1 MQIVKIQVIV
11 RCGWYEQVC
20 NGKQQS
26 EKKGPVKAKNN
37 MFDNKERTNIEELG
51 EFGLINYL
59 TKNIKLVQ
67 KSTIKGVGDDAAVLD
82 FGGKKT
88 LVSTDMLLEGIHF
101 DLAYTPLKHLGYKAI
116 QVNLSDIYAMNGTA
130 SQVTVSIGISSK
142 FPLEAVEELYEG
154 IYLACD
160 KYNVDLVGGDTS
172 SSKQGLVISVTSIGY
187 ADEKDIV
194 YRNGAEEGDLIC
206 VSGDLG
212 GAYTGLQ
219 LLEREKLIYLE
230 NPNIQPD
237 LEGKDYII
245 ERQLKPE
252 ARRDIVDLLKEIEV
266 KPTAMIDISDG
277 LASEL
282 LHICKQSDKGCNL
295 YEEKIPLDPMTF
307 DTAREF
313 NLDPTVCALSGG
325 EDYEL
330 LFTVKQADYDKI
342 KFKMDITIIGYITE
356 PSAGCNLVTKGGV
369 VHALTAQGWNAF
381 TPPAG

>member
-1 MQIVKIQVIV
+1 M
-11 RCGWYEQVC
+11 
-20 NGKQQS
+20 
-26 EKKGPVKAKNN
+26 AL
-37 MFDNKERTNIEELG
+37 FDNKERTNLEELG

-59 TKNIKLVQ
+59 TKNFTLTQ
-67 KSTIKGVGDDAAVLD
+67 KNTVKGVGDDAAVLD
-82 FGGKKT
+82 AQGKKV

-101 DLAYTPLKHLGYKAI
+101 DLAYTPLKHLGYKAV
-116 QVNLSDIYAMNGTA
+116 QVNLSDIYAMNAMAT
-130 SQVTVSIGISSK
+130 QVTVSIGLSSK
-142 FPLEAVEELYEG
+142 FPLEAIEELYEG
-154 IYLACD
+154 IYIACE
-160 KYNVDLVGGDTS
+160 KYKVDLIGGDTT

-219 LLEREKLIYLE
+219 LLEREKLVYLE

-237 LEGKDYII
+237 LEGKDYIV

-252 ARRDIVDLLKEIEV
+252 TRKNIIELLKDIKI

-277 LASEL
+277 LASEIL
-282 LHICKQSDKGCNL
+282 PICMQSDKGCQL

-307 DTAREF
+307 ETAREF

-330 LFTVKQADYDKI
+330 LFTVRQADYDKI

-356 PSAGCNLVTKGGV
+356 PSAGCNLVTKAGA
-369 VHALTAQGWNAF
+369 VHALKAQGWNAF
-381 TPPAG
+381 NKTV

>member
-1 MQIVKIQVIV
+1 VKSFYN
-11 RCGWYEQVC
+11 RCNPNKMFENQ
-20 NGKQQS
+20 
-26 EKKGPVKAKNN
+26 EK
-37 MFDNKERTNIEELG
+37 TNIEQLG
-51 EFGLINYL
+51 EFGLIDHL

-67 KSTIKGVGDDAAVLD
+67 KSTTKGVGDDAAVLD
-82 FGGKKT
+82 FGSKKV

-101 DLAYTPLKHLGYKAI
+101 DLAYTPLKHLGYKAV
-116 QVNLSDIYAMNGTA
+116 QVNLSDIYAMNGQAT
-130 SQVTVSIGISSK
+130 QVTVSIGISSK

-154 IYLACD
+154 IYLACEN
-160 KYNVDLVGGDTS
+160 YNVDLVGGDTS
-172 SSKQGLVISVTSIGY
+172 ASKQGLVISVTSIGY
-187 ADEKDIV
+187 ADEQDVV
-194 YRNGAEEGDLIC
+194 YRNGAEEGDLLC

-212 GAYTGLQ
+212 GAYMGLQ

-237 LEGKDYII
+237 LEGKDYIV

-252 ARRDIVDLLKEIEV
+252 ARKDIIDLLKEIEV
-266 KPTAMIDISDG
+266 KPTAMIDVSDG
-277 LASEL
+277 LASEI
-282 LHICKQSDKGCNL
+282 LHICKQSNKGCQL
-295 YEEKIPLDPMTF
+295 YEDKIPFDPMTY

-356 PSAGCNLVTKGGV
+356 PSAGCNLITKSGNS
-369 VHALTAQGWNAF
+369 HPLKAQGWNAF
-381 TPPAG
+381 TPAP